1 MFAGRVRA
9 IWRSVYSLVMFLN
22 AEKVVAGFSVLLLLS
37 ACSENLTP
45 KDKDLLENF
54 KQHRTELSRVV
65 QMLGEDRKL
74 QALWPDS
81 ITPKDAIDEDRWN
94 EYRRLMSSI
103 GTRGIHANLGKESE
117 VMFRSDSL
125 NYASYDKGYVYS
137 EKMLEPLKES
147 LDLKRT
153 EVPPYQTYYKH
164 IEGNWYLYYENQ
176 SD

>member
-1 MFAGRVRA
+1 
-9 IWRSVYSLVMFLN
+9 MFLK
-22 AEKVVAGFSVLLLLS
+22 AGKVVAAFGIFLLLS
-37 ACSENLTP
+37 ACSENPNP

-54 KQHRTELSRVV
+54 KQHQTELSRVV
-65 QMLGEDRKL
+65 HMLGEDRKL
-74 QALWPDS
+74 QHLWPDS
-81 ITPKDAIDEDRWN
+81 ITPKDAIDEDRWD

-103 GTRGIHANLGKESE
+103 GSRGIHANLGKESA

-137 EKMLEPLKES
+137 EKKLEPLKES

-153 EVPPYQTYYKH
+153 DVPPYHTYYRH

>member
-1 MFAGRVRA
+1 
-9 IWRSVYSLVMFLN
+9 MFLK
-22 AEKVVAGFSVLLLLS
+22 AQRVLAGMGVALLL
-37 ACSENLTP
+37 AGCSDPPTP
-45 KDKDLLENF
+45 KDKELLENF
-54 KQHRTELSRVV
+54 RQHQPEFSHVV

-74 QALWPDS
+74 QHLWPNS
-81 ITPKDAIDEDRWN
+81 ISPKNAIDEKRWD
-94 EYRRLMSSI
+94 EYRKIMSSI
-103 GTRGIHANLGKESE
+103 GTRGIHANLGKDSE

-137 EKMLEPLKES
+137 EKKLEPLKES

-153 EVPPYQTYYKH
+153 DVPPYQIYYKH